1 MSRISSYASNQQL
14 VGRLL
19 LTQERLLDLQ
29 YQVNSEKKS
38 PTYSGI
44 ARDSQR
50 LINIEN
56 SRDRL
61 QNYISNNE
69 REQTRLNIADTSV
82 EAFRVSVNNFKKE
95 LNGYTPGTPTT
106 RENIDSVQAAA
117 FRALRDFEDLLNT
130 EVDGRFLFA
139 GGRTTTQPV
148 DLGVNSISS
157 FQSTY
162 DGAIV
167 KVPETRDAHL
177 QNLSVSNDD
186 ANDNSLFIDSSN
198 FLRFRRRQ
206 R

>member
-95 LNGYTPGTPTT
+95 LNGYTSGTPTT

-117 FRALRDFEDLLNT
+117 FRACGILRICST
-130 EVDGRFLFA
+130 PKSTA
-139 GGRTTTQPV
+139 GFCSQAGERRH
-148 DLGVNSISS
+148 NRWIS
-157 FQSTY
+157 
-162 DGAIV
+162 A
-167 KVPETRDAHL
+167 
-177 QNLSVSNDD
+177 
-186 ANDNSLFIDSSN
+186 
-198 FLRFRRRQ
+198 
-206 R
+206 